1 MENDVISI
9 YNKAL
14 AVIIGI
20 FSSLFGTMDEL
31 FIMLMILMV
40 IDIVSGVMKSVYTKT
55 ISSEKFHFGGIRK
68 VAIFLVVI
76 VATQLEFYMLESVP
90 LRSITIGYYIINEG
104 LSFIENISEF
114 VDLPKEFIKYFEKGD
129 DLDE

>member
-1 MENDVISI
+1 MDNEVINT
-9 YNKAL
+9 YNKVL

-40 IDIVSGVMKSVYTKT
+40 VDIVSGVMKSVYTKT
-55 ISSEKFHFGGIRK
+55 ISSKKFHEGGIRK

-76 VATQLEFYMLESVP
+76 VATQLEFYMLETVP

>member
-1 MENDVISI
+1 MENEVIST

-14 AVIIGI
+14 AVIIGV

-40 IDIVSGVMKSVYTKT
+40 ADIVSGIMKSVHTKT
-55 ISSEKFHFGGIRK
+55 ISSAKFYEGGIRK
-68 VAIFLVVI
+68 IAIFLVVI
-76 VATQLEFYMLESVP
+76 VATQLEFYMLETVP

-114 VDLPKEFIKYFEKGD
+114 IDLPKEFIKYFEKGD

>member
-1 MENDVISI
+1 MENKALSI
-9 YNKAL
+9 YNKIL
-14 AVIIGI
+14 AVIIGV

-40 IDIVSGVMKSVYTKT
+40 ADIVSGIMKSVHTKT
-55 ISSEKFHFGGIRK
+55 VSSTKFHEGGIRK

-76 VATQLEFYMLESVP
+76 VATQLEFYMLETVP
-90 LRSITIGYYIINEG
+90 LRSVTIGYYIINEG

-114 VDLPKEFIKYFEKGD
+114 IDLPKEFIKYFEKGED
-129 DLDE
+129 ADE